1 MSNVFQ
7 SKGRKVKLPKSG
19 HALEEFGGGK
29 KGLVFCSQCRAAY
42 YKKSWHQSLL
52 NLKSVKEDAPVK
64 FVLCPACKMIKD
76 GQFEGRIIIS
86 GVPQNLMAELTNLI
100 KGFCERAYQRDP
112 MDRLI
117 EIKKVKNGLVVTIT
131 ENQLANKL
139 AKKIKETFNNIKT
152 KTTFSKDP
160 SDVARIVVEFL
171 K

>member
-1 MSNVFQ
+1 MSNIFQ

-29 KGLVFCSQCRAAY
+29 KGLVLCSECREVY
-42 YKKSWHQSLL
+42 YKKSLHHSLL
-52 NLKSVKEDAPVK
+52 DLKSLNESAQVN

-86 GVPQNLMAELTNLI
+86 GVPQNLMIELLNLI
-100 KGFCERAYQRDP
+100 KGFCKRAYQRDP

-117 EIKKVKNGLVVTIT
+117 DIKRAKDSFIVTTT

-139 AKKIKETFNNIKT
+139 AQKIKNTFNNVKT

-160 SDVARIVVEFL
+160 SDLVDIKVEFQ
-171 K
+171 